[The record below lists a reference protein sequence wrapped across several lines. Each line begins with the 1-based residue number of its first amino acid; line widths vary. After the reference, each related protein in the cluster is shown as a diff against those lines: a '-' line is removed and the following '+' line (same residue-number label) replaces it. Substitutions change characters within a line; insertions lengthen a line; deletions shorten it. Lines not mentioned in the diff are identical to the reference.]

1 MPPVGEDPPVA
12 GDPVLALGLRWGKA
26 VDEGWIVIQLPSG
39 RDLDEIRLLPLEA
52 RPVGAVIPPHGA
64 GIAKPQLLVPDLGRV
79 HLEIA
84 GRGHVAHGPLADDL
98 LKCVLGPVDH
108 IDPLLSGAVG
118 VHMLLVVEAVE
129 ADLVPVGVDP
139 PHQVGIALR
148 DLAGDKVGAR
158 DALALRQV
166 QEPVHRPG
174 GTVPAVGHPTGR
186 GMGGIAVVER
196 FAVHVD
202 GEQYRA
208 FCTIGPDDTCVFQ
221 VEPPF

>member
-1 MPPVGEDPPVA
+1 MYICSSWSKPWKPIRARGRRSAAP
-12 GDPVLALGLRWGKA
+12 
-26 VDEGWIVIQLPSG
+26 G
-39 RDLDEIRLLPLEA
+39 RDSA
-52 RPVGAVIPPHGA
+52 
-64 GIAKPQLLVPDLGRV
+64 
-79 HLEIA
+79 
-84 GRGHVAHGPLADDL
+84 
-98 LKCVLGPVDH
+98 
-108 IDPLLSGAVG
+108 
-118 VHMLLVVEAVE
+118 
-129 ADLVPVGVDP
+129 
-139 PHQVGIALR
+139 R

-158 DALALRQV
+158 DALCARQV

-221 VEPPF
+221 RNPFLTIIGTVTRASPGAHRACVWILVLW